1 MLIQVHTALSLGS
14 RRAEPEAHELQ
25 TKALKHQV
33 AIHGCITAQ
42 DLAPKWLESSPTKSG
57 CPGGGVEQVSAAYP
71 HMKNANLILG
81 STTVT
86 QVKGVITASTT
97 HSWNRISNTVTSFGL
112 PKPRQQHSGV
122 RPVEGH
128 QDCQRLDSQH
138 KRRKIAQFL
147 KKRIAQGDDT
157 EIYNCLLRICRGGWA
172 RLLGGIQQKDTDN
185 NKCATMETS
194 TIKGEYFFLLRV
206 VKHCNR
212 SLQILEI
219 FNPAILKAFKAQ
231 PHKAQSKLL

>member
-1 MLIQVHTALSLGS
+1 MVVSLRKIWHQNGWKAALQKVGVLV
-14 RRAEPEAHELQ
+14 EELNRCQ
-25 TKALKHQV
+25 QHILTWRMPISYWA
-33 AIHGCITAQ
+33 
-42 DLAPKWLESSPTKSG
+42 APQSPNHNRS
-57 CPGGGVEQVSAAYP
+57 
-71 HMKNANLILG
+71 
-81 STTVT
+81 

-112 PKPRQQHSGV
+112 PKPRQQHSGA

-194 TIKGEYFFLLRV
+194 TIKGEYFFLLRI

-212 SLQILEI
+212 ILQILEI